1 MNMQNNAKQSK
12 AERTA
17 AAREKA
23 REIRAAELKR
33 QKRNG
38 WLIRGGVV
46 LAAVAVIAVIAL
58 VVITT
63 MRNNAPIADSGPVPK
78 NVNAYGGIVF
88 AKNNEVVPPVTD
100 ATTVDKNTLPAV
112 PTERPTAAIDPEQIG
127 IKATPAGQPVQVVV
141 YVDFICEFCKSFE
154 ETNAPVLKQLQDEG
168 KITLEYRPAGLL
180 DGAST
185 TNYSSRASSV
195 ASCIADEAPDKYI
208 DFFAL
213 LYKNQPAESGSGLSN
228 DQLKQ
233 YAKDA
238 GANVDSC
245 VDNAPFRSFI
255 QYVTKQAQAHG
266 ISSTPTIFVDGQD
279 YKSKV
284 QGFTDF
290 QSFVQG
296 IYDAKNA

>member
-1 MNMQNNAKQSK
+1 MNSQNQPKMSK

-46 LAAVAVIAVIAL
+46 AAAIAVIAVIAL
-58 VVITT
+58 VVVTT
-63 MRNNAPIADSGPVPK
+63 MRNNAPIADSGPVPA

-88 AKNNEVVPPVTD
+88 GANNAVIPPSTND
-100 ATTVDKNTLPAV
+100 STVDKNTLPAA
-112 PTERPTAAIDPEQIG
+112 PTASPTAVIDPEQIG
-127 IKATPAGQPVQVVV
+127 IKATPVGQPVQVVV
-141 YVDFICEFCKSFE
+141 YLDFICEFCKAFE
-154 ETNAPVLKQLQDEG
+154 QTNASVLKQFQDAG
-168 KITLEYRPAGLL
+168 QITLEYRPAGLL

-185 TNYSSRASSV
+185 TNYSSRASNV
-195 ASCIADEAPDKYI
+195 AACVADQAPDKYL
-208 DFFAL
+208 DFVAAL
-213 LYKNQPAESGSGLSN
+213 YQNQPAEGGTGLSN

-245 VDNAPFRSFI
+245 VDNATYRPMI
-255 QYVTKQAQAHG
+255 QYVTGQAQAHG
-266 ISSTPTIFVDGQD
+266 ITSTPTIFVDGQS
-279 YKSKV
+279 YRSQA

-290 QSFVQG
+290 QAYVQG
-296 IYDAKNA
+296 VIDAKK